1 MWILVAEDELAMAN
15 LLRQG
20 LEESNHTVV
29 VARDGN
35 EAFAAAETS
44 TFDVI
49 VLDVMMPKLD
59 GIEVTK
65 RLRAAKNSVPILMLT
80 AKDANSDVIRGL
92 DAGADDYLVKP
103 FPFGVLLARLRALS
117 RRREVVPM
125 QLLKADNLTLD
136 PAAHCVTR
144 ADREIPLT
152 ATEFRILEFL
162 LRNAGRAESRTA
174 IIEAVWG
181 FDEEVEPNTVDV
193 YIKNL
198 REKLD
203 SDPHRKLIQ
212 TVRGYGYI
220 IRA

>member
-65 RLRAAKNSVPILMLT
+65 RLRAAKNSAPILMLT

>member
-1 MWILVAEDELAMAN
+1 MWILVAEDELAIAN

-20 LEESNHTVV
+20 LQENNHTVA

-80 AKDANSDVIRGL
+80 AKDANADVIRGL

-117 RRREVVPM
+117 RRREVAPM
-125 QLLKADNLTLD
+125 QLLQADNLTLD
-136 PAAHCVTR
+136 PSAHCVTR
-144 ADREIPLT
+144 AGREIPLT

-212 TVRGYGYI
+212 TVRGYGYV

>member
-1 MWILVAEDELAMAN
+1 MWILVAEDELEMAN

-20 LEESNHTVV
+20 LQEDNHTVA
-29 VARDGN
+29 VARDGK

-80 AKDANSDVIRGL
+80 AKDANADVIRGL

-117 RRREVVPM
+117 RRREVAPM
-125 QLLKADNLTLD
+125 QLLQADNLTLD
-136 PAAHCVTR
+136 PSAHCVTR
-144 ADREIPLT
+144 AGREIPLT

-203 SDPHRKLIQ
+203 REPHRKLIQ

-220 IRA
+220 IRV

>member
-198 REKLD
+198 REKLE

>member
-20 LEESNHTVV
+20 LQENNHTVA

-65 RLRAAKNSVPILMLT
+65 RLRASKNSVPILMLT

-117 RRREVVPM
+117 RRREVAPM
-125 QLLKADNLTLD
+125 QLLQADNLTLD
-136 PAAHCVTR
+136 PAARCVTR
-144 ADREIPLT
+144 AGREVPLT

-181 FDEEVEPNTVDV
+181 FEEEIEPNTVDV

-203 SDPHRKLIQ
+203 REPHRKLIQ

-220 IRA
+220 IRV

>member
-1 MWILVAEDELAMAN
+1 MWILVAEDELVMAN

-20 LEESNHTVV
+20 LGESNHTVV